1 MASSLHTDVV
11 CEVITAAIRKTPQS
25 SRAVKLKQLGNT
37 ILKIDDQE
45 CKFAASFDTFSL
57 ELVSY
62 LNGKVHSEASRYK
75 ATSSKR
81 QKLWSVFHNLL
92 TNSTLTSLWKK
103 FVKDLQMD
111 IDDPLLEQSIY
122 QVVFEACM
130 FEYFSEFSTNTSGA
144 GNEVTNQGVVSL
156 TADEL
161 NVVRYVGRFVA
172 RSLLKKI

>member
-11 CEVITAAIRKTPQS
+11 CEAITAAIRKTPQS

-37 ILKIDDQE
+37 IFKIDDQE
-45 CKFAASFDTFSL
+45 CKFAASFHTFS
-57 ELVSY
+57 LVSY
-62 LNGKVHSEASRYK
+62 LNGKVHSEASRYT

-81 QKLWSVFHNLL
+81 QKLCSVFHNLL

-161 NVVRYVGRFVA
+161 NKCGSVCW
-172 RSLLKKI
+172 